1 MEAPFLILLSV
12 SLLACSSAVQVRA
25 ASVPKLLF
33 TLHSTEENPSV
44 CRMLFLVKH
53 QEMISHKT
61 TAYKPCNS

>member
-1 MEAPFLILLSV
+1 MEAPFLILLSL
-12 SLLACSSAVQVRA
+12 SLLAVQVRA

-61 TAYKPCNS
+61 TAYKPGNS